1 MARLFVGLQ
10 IPKALKTHL
19 KRLQLAVP
27 SGARVSRA
35 VNWHLTL
42 AFIGEADL
50 ALAKEA
56 LAAGAYNAPHVV
68 LTAPGWFGRSE
79 RRTYWL
85 GTEQTPSVLALHQ
98 AVHAALRAAGAHD
111 AAPVVLAAP
120 GWFGRSELRTY
131 GLGTEQTPS
140 LWALHQALHADLRAA
155 GLTPDDKPFVPHIT
169 LARGRGTSAE
179 EEYFRQQSVP
189 SGLEFRPDEFC
200 LYSSEPQPH
209 GSVYNVEARYGLAGV
224 NKA

>member
-27 SGARVSRA
+27 SGARVSRP

-85 GTEQTPSVLALHQ
+85 GTEQTPSLL
-98 AVHAALRAAGAHD
+98 
-111 AAPVVLAAP
+111 
-120 GWFGRSELRTY
+120 
-131 GLGTEQTPS
+131 
-140 LWALHQALHADLRAA
+140 ALHQALHADLRAA

-179 EEYFRQQSVP
+179 EEYFRQQAAP
-189 SGLEFRPDEFC
+189 SGLEFLPDELC

-209 GSVYNVEARYGLAGV
+209 GSVYTVEARYGLAGV

>member
-10 IPKALKTHL
+10 IPTALKTHL

-27 SGARVSRA
+27 SGARVSRP

-85 GTEQTPSVLALHQ
+85 GTEQTPSLL
-98 AVHAALRAAGAHD
+98 
-111 AAPVVLAAP
+111 
-120 GWFGRSELRTY
+120 
-131 GLGTEQTPS
+131 
-140 LWALHQALHADLRAA
+140 ALHQALHADLRAA

-179 EEYFRQQSVP
+179 EEYFRQQTVP
-189 SGLEFRPDEFC
+189 
-200 LYSSEPQPH
+200 
-209 GSVYNVEARYGLAGV
+209 AGFEV
-224 NKA
+224 VPVAHCR